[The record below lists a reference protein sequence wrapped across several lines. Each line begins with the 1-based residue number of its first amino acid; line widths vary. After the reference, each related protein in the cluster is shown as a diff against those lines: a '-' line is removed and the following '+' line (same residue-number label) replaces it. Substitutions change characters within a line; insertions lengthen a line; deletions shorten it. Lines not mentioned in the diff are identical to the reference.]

1 MAQKIWTVG
10 HSSRSPEQLVALLAE
25 AGIAAVADVRS
36 SPWSRRHPWHG
47 RDEMER
53 ILAEAGIAYHWLGA
67 ALGGLRDEGY
77 AAHRLTDVYQEGID
91 RLIALAAD
99 QPTALLC
106 AEADPRS
113 CHRKFIADDLS
124 RRGLLV
130 RHLLGPGESV
140 PHQPALFAD

>member
-1 MAQKIWTVG
+1 MALSIWTVG
-10 HSSRSPEQLVALLAE
+10 HSNRSSEQLVEMLVE

-53 ILAEAGIAYHWLGA
+53 ILGQAGIAYHWLGA
-67 ALGGLRDEGY
+67 SLGGLQDGGY
-77 AAHRLTDVYQEGID
+77 AAHRRGEAYRQGLD
-91 RLIALAAD
+91 RLMALAAA

-130 RHLLGPGESV
+130 RHLLGPGQSV
-140 PHQPALFAD
+140 PHQPSLFAE